1 MGITAKTKEAIK
13 AAPLSA
19 VIEAAGGSL
28 KRVGHEFVTECLWHD
43 DSNPSLTVSDQKGF
57 CFCHVCRASEDAIG
71 YVQKKKGMSFPDAAE
86 FSAAVLG
93 IQVEY
98 ENVDPEKERQRREA
112 RARTINKLK
121 SEQDS
126 YKEKLRDPRAGRIRD
141 ILKDRGLTAAA
152 SKEFGLGFS
161 PLGQFSGRI
170 TIPIYNHRNELVG
183 WTGRAT
189 QEGQKPKYKNSSESD
204 LFIKKQLVFNEYR
217 AMEAARE
224 AGHVIFVEGH
234 LDVVAMWQAGIKN
247 VVAMQGTAAPDPSVL
262 TRLAR
267 SAKTFVLCY
276 DGDAGGRKAVEQFI
290 SVGGPMAM
298 EGKIN
303 INVANLPEGQ
313 DPDEVIR
320 SGGDLYGY
328 IASAPSWLDWI
339 IDSWVFHLDHSD
351 GAMITEVESR
361 LKKLINGLQSK
372 ALRTHYIDK
381 VSRALSE
388 NSKEAEKLAKDWEQ
402 NRIEV
407 SRLTWKPREPE
418 QIRLAAEKRMIRIFV
433 HRPEKRDLLRPWLDR
448 VGNPALRWL
457 CERLRELE
465 DHSTVDLTPHS
476 LMAVVAVAEPHYI
489 QQVRTL
495 IRPNVIID
503 DSQGV
508 IDHISDIMCLQ
519 TATELDEFDPHQPF

>member
-121 SEQDS
+121 SEQDG

-141 ILKDRGLTAAA
+141 ILKARGLTAAA
-152 SKEFGLGFS
+152 SNEFGLGFS

-189 QEGQKPKYKNSSESD
+189 QEDQKPKYKNSSESD

-234 LDVVAMWQAGIKN
+234 LDVVSMWQAGIKN

-303 INVANLPEGQ
+303 INVADLPEGQ

-320 SGGDLYGY
+320 SGGDLYSY

-339 IDSWVFHLDHSD
+339 IDSWVSHLDHND

-381 VSRALSE
+381 ASRALSE
-388 NSKEAEKLAKDWEQ
+388 NNKEAEKLAKDWEQ

-407 SRLTWKPREPE
+407 DKPTWIPRDPSE
-418 QIRLAAEKRMIRIFV
+418 IVNAAERRMLRLYV
-433 HRPEKRDLLRPWLDR
+433 HCPELRPRLRPLFDR
-448 VGNPALRWL
+448 IQGPACRWL
-457 CERLRELE
+457 TNRLIELE
-465 DHSTVDLTPHS
+465 ESCNVDLTPHS
-476 LMAVVAVAEPHYI
+476 VMAVVVVAEPQYLN
-489 QQVRTL
+489 QLRTL
-495 IRPNVIID
+495 VRPNVIID
-503 DSQGV
+503 KNDGV
-508 IDHISDIMCLQ
+508 IDHLCDIMGEA
-519 TATELDEFDPHQPF
+519 ATPAPYDPNSDQ